1 METRA
6 QNIHKRLNTT
16 RLKSV
21 CRDAATTCCG
31 LPEQC
36 EIGKILF
43 KYLSGTGVNSRRQER
58 RQVLAAGKFFIR
70 VFIGDRGV
78 FKDTSRSRGP
88 VSHQGKKRTQPRSD
102 DLSS

>member
-1 METRA
+1 MLRQLA
-6 QNIHKRLNTT
+6 A
-16 RLKSV
+16 
-21 CRDAATTCCG
+21 DAATTCCG
-31 LPEQC
+31 EPENF
-36 EIGKILF
+36 LF